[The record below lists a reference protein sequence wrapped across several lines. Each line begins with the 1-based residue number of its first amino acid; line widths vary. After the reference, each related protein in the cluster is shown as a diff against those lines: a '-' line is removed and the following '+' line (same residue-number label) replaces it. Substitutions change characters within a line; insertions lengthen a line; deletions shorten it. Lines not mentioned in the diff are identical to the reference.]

1 MNTLIISNIDSKKE
15 RNITSI
21 SLDFLEVRFWI
32 QNQEWNW
39 EFNYFSKYYFLWIQ
53 YYFNFFIF
61 FRGPEEILFC
71 T

>member
-1 MNTLIISNIDSKKE
+1 MKTLIISNIDSKKE

-61 FRGPEEILFC
+61 FRGPAEILFC